1 MTTNISTI
9 QNSIHFFKTM
19 IKKGG
24 PHSYDYPFFNR
35 ILENL
40 SNALASKIIS
50 EKELDQIYN
59 LFDADFLQKSV
70 HGHSFRKPFGY
81 AGDFQVIDKVY
92 QKEAHPDYKLWD
104 DFILNHR
111 TCDGIRNRK
120 AYFKQLLSNVCNTS
134 KLDKIDLLNVA
145 SGPARDLLELY
156 NECENSYKLFTQCV
170 EYDPHAITY
179 ATQLTQSFNDQITY
193 ENGNI
198 YSYQTD
204 RKYDV
209 IWSSG
214 LFDYFDDRSF
224 VSILKKF
231 ISWAKPNSA
240 IVLGNVSPAH
250 SLKEYMEIL
259 MQWPLYIRTSK
270 DLIRLAEEAGINPK
284 NVKIGIEEAGIFL
297 FLHIKIQ

>member
-1 MTTNISTI
+1 MEASISPI
-9 QNSIHFFKTM
+9 QNSLHFLKSM

-24 PHSYDYPFFNR
+24 PQPYDYPFFNR
-35 ILENL
+35 VLDDL
-40 SNALASKIIS
+40 SKSIASKTTS
-50 EKELDQIYN
+50 EKELSQIYS
-59 LFDADFLQKSV
+59 LFDTDFLQKSV
-70 HGHSFRKPFGY
+70 HGHSFRKPYGY

-92 QKEAHPDYKLWD
+92 QKKAHPDYKLWD

-120 AYFKQLLSNVCNTS
+120 AYFKQLLTKVCNTS
-134 KLDKIDLLNVA
+134 ELDKIDLLNVA

-156 NECENSYKLFTQCV
+156 TECENSKKLYTHCV

-179 ATQLTQSFNDQITY
+179 ATHLTQAFNQQITY

-198 YSYQTD
+198 YPYQTN
-204 RKYDV
+204 RKYDI

-224 VSILKKF
+224 VSILKKI
-231 ISWAKPNSA
+231 ISWAKPKSE
-240 IVLGNVSPAH
+240 IVVGNVCPAH
-250 SLKEYMEIL
+250 SLKDYMEIL
-259 MQWPLYIRTSK
+259 MQWPLHIRTSK
-270 DLIRLAEEAGINPK
+270 DLIRLATEAGVDPK

-297 FLHIKIQ
+297 FLHIEVG